1 MKNHRPIIGN
11 FFLNHPLL
19 SGIKMIVVFVWIPA
33 FAEMNW
39 DAYLH
44 FYLPFIVPLLY
55 GIEIIS
61 FVLTLFGRGDLVD
74 NTMGFSDA
82 VWVYVPYAP
91 YQNYIYNPPSP
102 APIIIYE
109 TIHHHH

>member
-1 MKNHRPIIGN
+1 
-11 FFLNHPLL
+11 
-19 SGIKMIVVFVWIPA
+19 MIVVFVWIPA

-82 VWVYVPYAP
+82 TWVYVPYAP
-91 YQNYIYNPPSP
+91 YQNYIYNPPPP

-109 TIHHHH
+109 TRTF